1 MAKESEE
8 TTGLLEEPRR
18 GRRAPTGRKT
28 VFTGRAW
35 KGGLG
40 DRLLV
45 ARKLPQAVLK
55 ISSHNTGKDRV
66 RARLHYI
73 SRRGTL
79 TLETDDGVR
88 LDGVDEIDAMVDD
101 WAVDFSARK
110 NSRDAMSLVISLPV
124 GTDQERA
131 TQAAREFFAEA
142 FSEKHEYAFA
152 GHDDTDNFH
161 IHLVV
166 KGRSR
171 DGKPMRPSRRDP
183 QLWRQS
189 FAEKARALGIALDAS
204 PRFARGEGRRTPPTS
219 IFELRRRGET
229 VTVDRLAAKE
239 AVRRAKN
246 PRDRANRSESMIR
259 KINARERVLFAQ
271 QALDIV
277 KQAKM
282 IEDDAK
288 RLAALEIASELAS
301 FSEGMPVPKSR
312 IDRMKDDVKGGTSEP
327 KMDVREAR
335 RIVKL
340 VERGLRSQVP
350 TFEGR
355 REQRAAIAAR
365 ARLSNVIGEHD
376 RSKDKQLDR

>member
-1 MAKESEE
+1 MSKRSTESF
-8 TTGLLEEPRR
+8 GLLEDERR
-18 GRRAPTGRKT
+18 GRQAARSRDIS
-28 VFTGRAW
+28 VSGRAW
-35 KGGLG
+35 KGSLG

-55 ISSHNTGKDRV
+55 ISSHNTGKNRV

-73 SRRGTL
+73 SRQGTL
-79 TLETDDGVR
+79 GLETDQGIA
-88 LDGVDEIDAMVDD
+88 LEGLEEIDAFVDD
-101 WAVDFSARK
+101 WAVDFPRRK
-110 NSRDAMSLVISLPV
+110 NSRDAMSLVISLPA
-124 GTDQERA
+124 GTDPNKA

-142 FSEKHEYAFA
+142 LGENHEYAFA

-166 KGRSR
+166 KGRGR
-171 DGKPMRPSRRDP
+171 DGKPMRPTRKDP
-183 QLWRQS
+183 QLWRQA
-189 FAEKARALGIALDAS
+189 FAEKARAHGLALDAS

-219 IFELRRRGET
+219 IFELRRRGER
-229 VTVDRLAAKE
+229 VEVDRLAAKD

-246 PRDRANRSESMIR
+246 PGDQASRSESVIR

-271 QALDIV
+271 QALDVV
-277 KQAKM
+277 KQAKT
-282 IEDDAK
+282 IKEDAK

-301 FSEGMPVPKSR
+301 FAEGMPVPRSR
-312 IDRMKDDVKGGTSEP
+312 MDRMKDDVKGGGSEP
-327 KMDVREAR
+327 KVDDREAR

-355 REQRAAIAAR
+355 GEQRAAIAAR

-376 RSKDKQLDR
+376 RARGKERDR